1 MYQFSTLTY
10 NLKCREITLRFKR
23 KTGYTMLLKFIVKKE
38 KKKTL
43 WSLRLHKK
51 KQKFIDILLPQ
62 AALLWISCRQDLIH
76 LKGANEGLDLCCL
89 EDSSSSANEV
99 NSKSRSLAKENVQKI
114 ISVLHPQLERTLL
127 DCLRKISIQFRVS
140 GEEGGPKIWYAKN
153 LESQYPRPDS
163 PRRNLVSAAPAPSP
177 AVGSPNPSPTPSADP
192 APSPMPV
199 PSSPPD
205 SNSQPPTPVPFFP
218 PTSNNSSTSPD
229 SNSNVQAN
237 KQSASRKPVV
247 IAVVVTASVTF
258 VVAALFFLCCCK
270 VCGRGSGVR
279 RNDERPLLSLSL
291 SDYSVGRFP

>member
-1 MYQFSTLTY
+1 
-10 NLKCREITLRFKR
+10 
-23 KTGYTMLLKFIVKKE
+23 MLLKFIIKKE

-62 AALLWISCRQDLIH
+62 AALLWINCRQDLIH
-76 LKGANEGLDLCCL
+76 LKGANEGLDLYCL
-89 EDSSSSANEV
+89 EDSSSSVNEV
-99 NSKSRSLAKENVQKI
+99 NSKSQSLAKENIRKI

-140 GEEGGPKIWYAKN
+140 GEEGGPKVWYAKN

-163 PRRNLVSAAPAPSP
+163 PRRNLLAVPPAPAPAP
-177 AVGSPNPSPTPSADP
+177 VFGSPNPSPTPSPDP
-192 APSPMPV
+192 VPSPMPV

-205 SNSQPPTPVPFFP
+205 SNSHPSPQVPFFP
-218 PTSNNSSTSPD
+218 PTSNDSSASQD
-229 SNSNVQAN
+229 SNSTVQAN

-270 VCGRGSGVR
+270 FCGRGSGVR

>member
-1 MYQFSTLTY
+1 M
-10 NLKCREITLRFKR
+10 N
-23 KTGYTMLLKFIVKKE
+23 
-38 KKKTL
+38 
-43 WSLRLHKK
+43 KK

-89 EDSSSSANEV
+89 EDSSSSVNEV
-99 NSKSRSLAKENVQKI
+99 NSKSQSLAKENIQKI

-163 PRRNLVSAAPAPSP
+163 PRRNLVTESSPGPAP
-177 AVGSPNPSPTPSADP
+177 AVGSPNPSLTPS
-192 APSPMPV
+192 PSPMQV

-205 SNSQPPTPVPFFP
+205 SNSQPPPPVPFFP
-218 PTSNNSSTSPD
+218 PASNDSSASPD

-270 VCGRGSGVR
+270 VCGRRSGVR

>member
-1 MYQFSTLTY
+1 M
-10 NLKCREITLRFKR
+10 
-23 KTGYTMLLKFIVKKE
+23 
-38 KKKTL
+38 
-43 WSLRLHKK
+43 
-51 KQKFIDILLPQ
+51 
-62 AALLWISCRQDLIH
+62 IH
-76 LKGANEGLDLCCL
+76 LTGANEGLDLCCP

-99 NSKSRSLAKENVQKI
+99 NSKSQSLAKENIQKI

-140 GEEGGPKIWYAKN
+140 GEESGPKIWYAKN
-153 LESQYPRPDS
+153 LESQHPRPDS
-163 PRRNLVSAAPAPSP
+163 PRRNLGSAPAPAP
-177 AVGSPNPSPTPSADP
+177 AVVSPNPSPTPSADP
-192 APSPMPV
+192 APSPSPSSV
-199 PSSPPD
+199 PSSHLD
-205 SNSQPPTPVPFFP
+205 SNSQPPSLVPFFP
-218 PTSNNSSTSPD
+218 PTSNDSSASPA